1 MHVHVRFRNTFVF
14 KIFGMATK
22 IDSALDFEFFRRS
35 DSNKVHHVFNCNICN
50 RSFVTRV
57 TIACPR
63 STVNPSFIG
72 QKLMIPGIVTVFESK
87 FISVIG
93 ISPFDFFWQKNRLQ
107 PARGEPCLKSLV

>member
-1 MHVHVRFRNTFVF
+1 MLAEWVEPDLHVHVRFRNTFVF

-57 TIACPR
+57 TITCL
-63 STVNPSFIG
+63 STVNSIFYQTEIDDSRNIYSF
-72 QKLMIPGIVTVFESK
+72 
-87 FISVIG
+87 
-93 ISPFDFFWQKNRLQ
+93 
-107 PARGEPCLKSLV
+107 